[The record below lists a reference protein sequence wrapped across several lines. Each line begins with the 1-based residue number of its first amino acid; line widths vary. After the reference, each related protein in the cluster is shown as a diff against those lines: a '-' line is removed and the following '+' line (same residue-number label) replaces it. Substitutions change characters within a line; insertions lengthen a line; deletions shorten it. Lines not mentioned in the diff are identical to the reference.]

1 MFNYVGTPLELEDL
15 ESKTLNHGRFYKLDD
30 VWVPSVTTVVVINLS
45 KGYLTGRI
53 ESVILKRRR

>member
-30 VWVPSVTTVVVINLS
+30 V
-45 KGYLTGRI
+45 GYL
-53 ESVILKRRR
+53 V